1 MLRNIY
7 LKGELADV
15 VGKSHWQLVC
25 DTPAEAI
32 TGIDC
37 QRDGKLLQYLRESL
51 DNGLNFTMQRGE
63 DLIPEHEA
71 MLSLGKED
79 LIITPVP
86 AGSKKGRKSVFWGTV
101 LAVVGFMMG
110 DGGATANTTN
120 SANAIN
126 WQAGFSKLFLTVG
139 IGMVQAGLAEMSSKE
154 ATNEEA
160 ALFNGPETTVKSGAP
175 VPILYGQLEVGGVVG
190 NFGFHTKAGDYYYT
204 GIGIAAGQG
213 TIPGETYPTDPK

>member
-110 DGGATANTTN
+110 GPAPAPGPKD
-120 SANAIN
+120 AIN
-126 WQAGFSKLFLTVG
+126 WQAAFSKLFLTVG
-139 IGMVQAGLAEMSSKE
+139 IGMVQTGLAEMSSKE
-154 ATNEEA
+154 ATNEEG

-190 NFGFHTKAGDYYYT
+190 NFGFHTKSSDWYYT
-204 GIGIAAGQG
+204 GVGIVGG
-213 TIPGETYPTDPK
+213 TSGPGDGPAEQED